1 MTEHK
6 LGLKK
11 GNAGRGRPPGSRN
24 RTTSA
29 AKAIIEDA
37 VEGLGGADRLLQW
50 AKESPENER
59 VFWSSIFPK
68 LLPLQVTG
76 KDEGP
81 LQVTHRAVILPE
93 KRVATMTVRALGAV
107 DGERKGS

>member
-1 MTEHK
+1 MSERK
-6 LGLKK
+6 LGPNR
-11 GNAGRGRPPGSRN
+11 GNAGKGRPKGSRN

-37 VEGLGGADRLLQW
+37 VEGLGGADRLLAW
-50 AKESPENER
+50 VRESPENER

-76 KDEGP
+76 KDEEPFKVSSHILIVPAKEPDDTVVRP
-81 LQVTHRAVILPE
+81 LRSE
-93 KRVATMTVRALGAV
+93 
-107 DGERKGS
+107 

>member
-37 VEGLGGADRLLQW
+37 VEGLGGADRLLEW
-50 AKESPENER
+50 ARESPDNER
-59 VFWSSIFPK
+59 VLWSGIFPK

-81 LQVTHRAVILPE
+81 LQVSSRVVILPE
-93 KRVATMTVRALGAV
+93 KRLAEISVRPLRSD
-107 DGERKGS
+107 DGPG